1 MFSLDPVSLLPC
13 LLTLAPNESSEAHKA
28 FINKQSSFNV
38 HFSCV
43 WAGLFPVAGL
53 PGCGM

>member
-13 LLTLAPNESSEAHKA
+13 LLTLAPNESSEAHKL

-38 HFSCV
+38 HFPCV
-43 WAGLFPVAGL
+43 WAGLFLGAGL